1 MVKCYVKK
9 VYKHVCSQCQYEFWL
24 TVVKIHIFL
33 VNIYGAMGAF
43 LQTKNKA
50 ALSGPRSQQKAAWL
64 LYGLA
69 YRTTLNSQ
77 FHSKGQLETH
87 FLFQTAAAAATL
99 IISLSVTNP
108 KGRTV

>member
-1 MVKCYVKK
+1 M
-9 VYKHVCSQCQYEFWL
+9 
-24 TVVKIHIFL
+24 KIHTFL

-87 FLFQTAAAAATL
+87 FYQTAAAAAATP

-108 KGRTV
+108 KGRRTV